1 MKYNP
6 WKRKLCERC
15 DVEVHPRWRFCPK
28 HNLES
33 KREDSDLIKKVQ
45 KEYMDI
51 HRETLIKDWEAF
63 KIDHLFNYKFKDKRG
78 RFIKGFRYS

>member
-1 MKYNP
+1 MKNKY
-6 WKRKLCERC
+6 CEIC
-15 DVEVHPRWRFCPK
+15 LIEIHPRSKLCPK
-28 HNLES
+28 HNLEL
-33 KREDSDLIKKVQ
+33 KNMNIDLIKKVQ

-51 HRETLIKDWEAF
+51 HRETLQKDWEAF